1 MHIIQTFSGGRFD
14 FLRPETSVF
23 DIVDIAH
30 SLSRIC
36 RFTGHTNQ
44 FYSVAQHSVLVS
56 ENVPADQALA
66 GLMHD
71 ASEAFLGDVS
81 SPLKALLPDY
91 RAIEQ
96 SVVSE
101 IAFRF
106 GLPVAMSADVH
117 AADRRL
123 LYTEMR
129 DLMPYPAEGPYH
141 AQALPETI
149 APLPMEAAFD
159 LFMARFQQLAKH

>member
-1 MHIIQTFSGGRFD
+1 MSNIQTFSGGRFH
-14 FLRPETSVF
+14 FMRPETSVF

-56 ENVPADQALA
+56 DQVPADQALA

-96 SVVSE
+96 TVVKE
-101 IAFRF
+101 IASRF
-106 GLPVAMSADVH
+106 GLPVAMSADIH

-129 DLMPYPAEGPYH
+129 DLMPYPADDPYH
-141 AQALPETI
+141 AQALPSVI
-149 APLPMEAAFD
+149 VPMGMEAAFE
-159 LFMARFQQLAKH
+159 LFLSRFHSLAKH